1 MLTIYAPTAP
11 VISSSPLDQTI
22 SVGQTAT
29 FSVVAGGS
37 APLMYQ
43 WYFNTNTAI
52 PNATNATFILPNTS
66 SSKAGGYFVIVTN
79 SAGLARSTPAMLT
92 LTGTI
97 NFSTWQAGEFTPQQ
111 LTNADVSGPG
121 ATPAG
126 DGIPNLVKYALGL
139 HPFVAAHEPL
149 TTGMLQNGNIVLTYH
164 RPANVPDGTYHV
176 EVSNDLSNWT
186 EVGVTQQ
193 STGTD
198 ANGLQIWTA
207 TFSGNATSTR
217 YLRLLIEQ

>member
-1 MLTIYAPTAP
+1 M
-11 VISSSPLDQTI
+11 ISSSPLNQTI
-22 SVGQTAT
+22 STGQTAT

-52 PNATNATFILPNTS
+52 PNATNATFILANAS
-66 SSKAGGYFVIVTN
+66 SINAGGYFVIVTN
-79 SAGLARSTPAMLT
+79 SAGMAQSTTAT
-92 LTGTI
+92 LTIIGTTG
-97 NFSTWQAGEFTPQQ
+97 FSTWQSGEFTPQQ
-111 LTNADVSGPG
+111 LTNAAVSGPG

-139 HPFVAAHEPL
+139 HALVVAHEPL
-149 TTGMLQNGNIVLTYH
+149 TTGTLQNGNIVLAYH
-164 RPANVPDGTYHV
+164 RPANIPDVTYHV
-176 EVSNDLSNWT
+176 EVSSDLSHWT
-186 EVGVTQQ
+186 EVGVAQQ
-193 STGTD
+193 NSGTD

-207 TFSGNATSTR
+207 TFNGSATSTL